1 MVLRYLSARIH
12 LEEAFINDETKME
25 YNWDRYT
32 ASASDCWL
40 WRQAYCGSSKWCGA
54 RYFKCCKWCGEST
67 PAPSDE
73 PGNEVTSTPQPTADN
88 SNTETQATAK
98 PVADEKQK
106 QSQSIDAYYTDS
118 QVMDL
123 IPAKTSISF
132 SDDAQKYTETF
143 KALQSNENTDLVP
156 LWGKIELKSLKFV
169 DGQIVMD
176 LHKPDEAQ
184 LGAGGESLAISSLAK
199 TYFQFEEVKSI
210 EVLVDGEKVESLM
223 GHVDLMHPMT
233 RDNI

>member
-1 MVLRYLSARIH
+1 MMKQKWTMVGVAALLLLVIAGCGDKPT
-12 LEEAFINDETKME
+12 AAPANGVETDST
-25 YNWDRYT
+25 NVV
-32 ASASDCWL
+32 S
-40 WRQAYCGSSKWCGA
+40 GA
-54 RYFKCCKWCGEST
+54 GEST
-67 PAPSDE
+67 PAPSED
-73 PGNEVTSTPQPTADN
+73 PGNEVASTPQPTADN
-88 SNTETQATAK
+88 TSAETQPTAK

-106 QSQSIDAYYTDS
+106 QSLSIEAYYTNS

-132 SDDAQKYTETF
+132 SDDVEKYTETF
-143 KALQSNENTDLVP
+143 KALQSNENTELVS

-176 LHKPDEAQ
+176 IHKPDEAQ

-199 TYFQFEEVKSI
+199 TYFQFDEVKSI

-233 RDNI
+233 RDNS

>member
-1 MVLRYLSARIH
+1 MMKQKWTMVGVAALLLLVIAGCGDKPT
-12 LEEAFINDETKME
+12 AAPANGVETDST
-25 YNWDRYT
+25 NVV
-32 ASASDCWL
+32 S
-40 WRQAYCGSSKWCGA
+40 GA
-54 RYFKCCKWCGEST
+54 GEST
-67 PAPSDE
+67 PAPSED
-73 PGNEVTSTPQPTADN
+73 PGNEVASTPQPTADN
-88 SNTETQATAK
+88 TSAETQPTAK
-98 PVADEKQK
+98 PVADEQQK
-106 QSQSIDAYYTDS
+106 QSLSIEAYYTNS

-143 KALQSNENTDLVP
+143 KALQSNENTELVS

-176 LHKPDEAQ
+176 IHKPDEAQ

-199 TYFQFEEVKSI
+199 TYFQFDEVKSI

-233 RDNI
+233 RDNS

>member
-1 MVLRYLSARIH
+1 MMKQKWTMIGVAALLLLVIAGCG
-12 LEEAFINDETKME
+12 DKP
-25 YNWDRYT
+25 T
-32 ASASDCWL
+32 AAPANGVEQDTSNVVS
-40 WRQAYCGSSKWCGA
+40 GA
-54 RYFKCCKWCGEST
+54 GEST
-67 PAPSDE
+67 PAPSDD
-73 PGNEVTSTPQPTADN
+73 PGNEVANTPQPTADN
-88 SNTETQATAK
+88 TSAETQPTAK

-106 QSQSIDAYYTDS
+106 QSQSIEAYYTDS

-123 IPAKTSISF
+123 VSAKTTINF
-132 SDDAQKYTETF
+132 SDEVEKYTETF
-143 KALQSNENTDLVP
+143 KALQSSENTDLVP
-156 LWGKIELKSLKFV
+156 LWGKIELKTLKFA

-176 LHKPDEAQ
+176 IHKPDEAQ

-233 RDNI
+233 RDNS

>member
-1 MVLRYLSARIH
+1 MMKQKWSTIGIATLLLLVIAGCG
-12 LEEAFINDETKME
+12 DKP
-25 YNWDRYT
+25 T
-32 ASASDCWL
+32 AAPANGVEQDTSNVVS
-40 WRQAYCGSSKWCGA
+40 GA
-54 RYFKCCKWCGEST
+54 GEST
-67 PAPSDE
+67 QAPTDA
-73 PGNEVTSTPQPTADN
+73 PGNEVASTPQPAVDN
-88 SNTETQATAK
+88 NNTETQASAK
-98 PVADEKQK
+98 PVVDEKQK
-106 QSQSIDAYYTDS
+106 QSQNIEAYFTNS

-132 SDDAQKYTETF
+132 SDDVEKYTETF
-143 KALQSNENTDLVP
+143 KALQSNENTELVS

-176 LHKPDEAQ
+176 IHKSDEAQ

-233 RDNI
+233 RDNS

>member
-1 MVLRYLSARIH
+1 MMKQKWTMVGVAALLLLVIAGCGDKPT
-12 LEEAFINDETKME
+12 AAPANGVET
-25 YNWDRYT
+25 
-32 ASASDCWL
+32 
-40 WRQAYCGSSKWCGA
+40 GSTNVVSGA
-54 RYFKCCKWCGEST
+54 GEST
-67 PAPSDE
+67 PAPSED
-73 PGNEVTSTPQPTADN
+73 PGNEVASTPQPTADN
-88 SNTETQATAK
+88 TSAETQPTAK

-106 QSQSIDAYYTDS
+106 QSLSIEAYYTNS

-132 SDDAQKYTETF
+132 SDDVEKYTETF
-143 KALQSNENTDLVP
+143 KALQSNENTELVS

-176 LHKPDEAQ
+176 IHKPDEAQ

-199 TYFQFEEVKSI
+199 TYFQFDEVKSI

-233 RDNI
+233 RDNS